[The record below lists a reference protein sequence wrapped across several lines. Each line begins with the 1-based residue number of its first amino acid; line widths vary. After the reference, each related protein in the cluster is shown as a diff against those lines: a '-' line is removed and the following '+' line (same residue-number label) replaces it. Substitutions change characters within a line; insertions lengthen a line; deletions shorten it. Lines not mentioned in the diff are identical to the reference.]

1 MKIYGFDVPEG
12 KGYKWA
18 AVDEDGSVYVFKTE
32 PVLDTSMEGA
42 FWNNPDAE
50 KCALIGNL
58 GYYPNYKNS
67 LIELDLIEDS
77 VERNFIY
84 KGDYLR
90 CMSCPDEA
98 HPSFVVGHCYEV
110 VGLYKSDRNLY
121 LILMDERERCWDV
134 YSGSLELV
142 NSQGNI
148 TFSIIDKV
156 YNQGDIMTV
165 EQALQTIQQHLQGTY
180 EEVMITKDA
189 ITVFSDYCVKH
200 KGTPEQIVRYI
211 ENQKE
216 CARIVA
222 EMSES

>member
-1 MKIYGFDVPEG
+1 MKVYGFDVPEG

-67 LIELDLIEDS
+67 LIELDLIEDF
-77 VERNFIY
+77 VERPHSYI
-84 KGDYLR
+84 
-90 CMSCPDEA
+90 
-98 HPSFVVGHCYEV
+98 
-110 VGLYKSDRNLY
+110 
-121 LILMDERERCWDV
+121 
-134 YSGSLELV
+134 
-142 NSQGNI
+142 
-148 TFSIIDKV
+148 
-156 YNQGDIMTV
+156 
-165 EQALQTIQQHLQGTY
+165 EQALQTIQQFLQGTY
-180 EEVMITKDA
+180 EEVMITRDE
-189 ITVFSDYCVKH
+189 ITVFSDFCVKH

-211 ENQKE
+211 ENRKE

-222 EMSES
+222 EMAEN